1 MNNLETIQNT
11 NSANSQASITCENNL
26 ASVKQNHIPFSFA
39 KKHGIFISNVDNSQ
53 LELSYLEGISLSIL
67 SEVGREL
74 SGPLIFKPVTHE
86 LFELLLTNVYQR
98 NAIEAK
104 QVVND
109 IDDDLD
115 LFQLVEELPLVE
127 DLLETNSS
135 APIIKLINALLTEAV
150 KEQASDIHIET
161 YEKDLVIRIRVD
173 GLLRELLK
181 PNRKLSPLLIS
192 RIKVMAKLDIAE
204 KRIPQDG
211 RITLR
216 IGGRQIDVRVS
227 CLPSS
232 HGERIVLRLLD
243 KQTSLLECSN
253 LGMEENL
260 LNKFNELLNKPHG
273 ILLVTGP
280 TGSGKTTTLYAAL
293 MMLNDSSRNILTI
306 EDPIE
311 YDIHGIGQTQVNP
324 KINMT
329 FAIGLRSILRQDP
342 DVVMVGEIRD
352 LETARIAVQ
361 ASLTGHLV
369 LSTLHTNSAVGAITR
384 LSDMNIE
391 PFLLSS
397 GLLGVL
403 AQRLIRRLCENC
415 KKTYLAS
422 KQELSLLGLVS
433 RSKPKLY
440 HSDGC
445 EKCGHSGFRGRIGIY
460 ELITIDE
467 KLREMIHNEDGELAL
482 ISYVRSVS
490 PSIRQHGHQLVIQ
503 GITSIEEV
511 LYVTQED

>member
-1 MNNLETIQNT
+1 MNNPDTVQDT
-11 NSANSQASITCENNL
+11 NIADSQASITCENNL
-26 ASVKQNHIPFSFA
+26 ASVKQDHIPFSFA
-39 KKHGIFISNVDNSQ
+39 KKHGILISNVDNSQ
-53 LELSYLEGISLSIL
+53 IELSYLEDIPLSIL

-74 SGPLIFKPVTHE
+74 SGSLIFKPVSHE
-86 LFELLLTNVYQR
+86 LFGLLLTNVYQR

-104 QVVND
+104 QVINN

-115 LFQLVEELPLVE
+115 LFQLVEELPQVE

-173 GLLRELLK
+173 GLLRELLR
-181 PNRKLSPLLIS
+181 PNRRLSPLLIS

-243 KQTSLLECSN
+243 KQASLIGCSS

-329 FAIGLRSILRQDP
+329 FAVGLRSILRQDP

-369 LSTLHTNSAVGAITR
+369 LSTLHTNTAVGAITR
-384 LSDMNIE
+384 LTDMNIE

-403 AQRLIRRLCENC
+403 AQRLVRRLCDNC
-415 KKTYLAS
+415 KKPHSTS
-422 KQELSLLGLVS
+422 KQELSMLGLVS
-433 RSKPKLY
+433 GSKPEIY
-440 HSDGC
+440 RPGGC

-460 ELITIDE
+460 ELIAIDK
-467 KLREMIHNEDGELAL
+467 KLKEIIYNEDGELAST
-482 ISYVRSVS
+482 SYVRSVC

-511 LYVTQED
+511 LYVTQND